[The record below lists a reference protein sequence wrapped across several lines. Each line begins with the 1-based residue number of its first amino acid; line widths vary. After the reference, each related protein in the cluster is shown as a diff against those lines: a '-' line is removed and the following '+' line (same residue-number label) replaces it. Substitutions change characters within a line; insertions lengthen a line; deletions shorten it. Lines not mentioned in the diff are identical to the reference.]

1 MIENGH
7 LVKAKNVLIKEFSQ
21 EEAVKINV
29 KRYCL
34 LAQLS
39 RPTFYAYYGSLPQH
53 FLHEGGSVST
63 NWAEEGGR
71 VCYYAP
77 G

>member
-21 EEAVKINV
+21 EEAVKMNV

-39 RPTFYAYYGSLPQH
+39 NRVVSNAADLIYAALYEWTGQK
-53 FLHEGGSVST
+53 
-63 NWAEEGGR
+63 
-71 VCYYAP
+71 
-77 G
+77 